1 MESLRESHGVD
12 TVMGA
17 VRVLSIRCGS
27 RPESKAVGKEMRA
40 LRGELRE
47 LRDVY
52 EEAHDERVAATAEI
66 KYRDEVLDASVMMLA
81 RQANALVNG
90 DTSDARYRAL
100 FPSAPSAQMR
110 PVGGPSQRAYVK
122 AILATLSDGDVL
134 APLQPHR
141 SEIAKA
147 QEALDL
153 AVEARDTLQVT
164 EDRASTAL
172 SIKLSEAREAY
183 NHAWHRLNVLF
194 PKDKALVE
202 SFFRTLTARDKGRE
216 APEDPPVQPK

>member
-66 KYRDEVLDASVMMLA
+66 KYRDEVLDASVMTLS
-81 RQANALVNG
+81 RQAGALVDG

-100 FPSAPSAQMR
+100 FPSAPSTQMK
-110 PVGGPSQRAYVK
+110 PVGGASQGAYVK
-122 AILATLSDGDVL
+122 AILATLAENDDLEALRPYGKDVARAL
-134 APLQPHR
+134 
-141 SEIAKA
+141 
-147 QEALDL
+147 EALDT
-153 AVEARDTLQVT
+153 ATRARDTLQVT

-172 SIKLSEAREAY
+172 AIKQSEAREAY
-183 NHAWHRLNVLF
+183 NHSWHRLNVLF

-202 SFFRTLTARDKGRE
+202 SFFRTLTTRDKGRD